1 MIWFACPHSLCVTSD
16 MKNIYLTLL
25 SVSCCLLVISCAP
38 STPAARIAERPMAF
52 EKLSNDQKELV
63 QRGEIAKG
71 MDMSAVA
78 LAWGE
83 PSNRVE
89 GFNGKERMER
99 WGYNDAQPVIT
110 NTFYSGYRYGSYG
123 PYRYSGVG
131 AGFGPEITYIP
142 YRKSTVWFIGGK
154 VSEWERLK

>member
-1 MIWFACPHSLCVTSD
+1 
-16 MKNIYLTLL
+16 
-25 SVSCCLLVISCAP
+25 
-38 STPAARIAERPMAF
+38 MAF
-52 EKLSNDQKELV
+52 EKLSDKHKELV

-89 GFNGKERMER
+89 GVRGTRRTER
-99 WGYNDAQPVIT
+99 WEYNASRPVVTNHFFGGYR
-110 NTFYSGYRYGSYG
+110 SGYYG
-123 PYRYSGVG
+123 PYRYSGMG
-131 AGFGPEITYIP
+131 AGFGPEVVHIP

-154 VSEWERLK
+154 VDEWERLR